1 VYVRVGE
8 NANER
13 KGYKQLQFLH
23 QVLNAMFTTRLL
35 YFYITIKI

>member
-13 KGYKQLQFLH
+13 KGYKQ
-23 QVLNAMFTTRLL
+23 NN
-35 YFYITIKI
+35 FYTKF

>member
-1 VYVRVGE
+1 MRVGE

-13 KGYKQLQFLH
+13 KGYKQLQCLL
-23 QVLNAMFTTRLL
+23 QVLNTMFTTRLL